1 MIITIGLLRLAY
13 SFFFCDFLRISQF
26 KNVLPFSF
34 QFSSDDCFKLHV
46 ARDLHFILF
55 CYLKVASYTTLN
67 SIMYLCVLSHHV
79 CGNLLRQK
87 QKTNIS
93 ILIDF
98 LVFIHVSLQSVLNIT
113 ARVTLLKPK
122 SCYSTAFPFHS
133 EEKPKS

>member
-67 SIMYLCVLSHHV
+67 SIMYLCVLKMFEDMLCKDV
-79 CGNLLRQK
+79 INGLC
-87 QKTNIS
+87 I
-93 ILIDF
+93 
-98 LVFIHVSLQSVLNIT
+98 
-113 ARVTLLKPK
+113 
-122 SCYSTAFPFHS
+122 FH
-133 EEKPKS
+133 